1 MVEVL
6 IIQNKPAYKK
16 KQVSIEIINE
26 IIETLKRPQVDLII
40 LPEMALI
47 GYKFKDRADILD

>member
-26 IIETLKRPQVDLII
+26 IIENVKKP
-40 LPEMALI
+40 
-47 GYKFKDRADILD
+47 